1 LLHRTTTSTLW
12 RKKNR
17 RKRPGGSFFRSG
29 DLLMPTAF
37 TETPRASRLSLS
49 FPFATRAAHLLRMT
63 VEALAEAKQLRR
75 EAQKRYRHLN
85 FDA

>member
-1 LLHRTTTSTLW
+1 
-12 RKKNR
+12 
-17 RKRPGGSFFRSG
+17 
-29 DLLMPTAF
+29 MPTAF

-75 EAQKRYRHLN
+75 EAQKRYRHLKMRSARCT
-85 FDA
+85 DGLLKAPEVSGLASQ

>member
-1 LLHRTTTSTLW
+1 
-12 RKKNR
+12 
-17 RKRPGGSFFRSG
+17 
-29 DLLMPTAF
+29 M
-37 TETPRASRLSLS
+37 
-49 FPFATRAAHLLRMT
+49 M

>member
-1 LLHRTTTSTLW
+1 
-12 RKKNR
+12 
-17 RKRPGGSFFRSG
+17 
-29 DLLMPTAF
+29 MPTAF

-49 FPFATRAAHLLRMT
+49 FPFAMRAAHLLRMT